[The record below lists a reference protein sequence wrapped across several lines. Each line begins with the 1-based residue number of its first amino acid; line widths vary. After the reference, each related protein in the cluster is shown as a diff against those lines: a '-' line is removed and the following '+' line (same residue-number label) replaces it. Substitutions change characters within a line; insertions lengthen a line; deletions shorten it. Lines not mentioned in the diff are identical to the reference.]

1 LPNGYIENFDDN
13 IVYIYIMDQIYKQ
26 DGIKT
31 ELNNFPTIVKL
42 KTIEKEIKLKLDDYR
57 NSQKDYISALQNGS
71 TDNAED
77 NLEKINALNS
87 ELVRLFRAAKILMSK
102 VYPKGMQNQKIVS
115 EGSSDLMALDNK
127 LQKYNTK
134 IAKVQKELN
143 DIAAKREN
151 TSLEA
156 HSLKIQYYWIS
167 MNGILTALWIYFF
180 LTSRSLRSL
189 HIIFIAI
196 FIFNMSYWLFT
207 RYLAQ

>member
-1 LPNGYIENFDDN
+1 
-13 IVYIYIMDQIYKQ
+13 MDQIYKQ

-57 NSQKDYISALQNGS
+57 SSQKDYISALQNGS

-87 ELVRLFRAAKILMSK
+87 ELVRLFRTAKILMGK
-102 VYPKGMQNQKIVS
+102 VYPQGIQNQKIVS
-115 EGSSDLMALDNK
+115 EGSFDLMALDNK

-180 LTSRSLRSL
+180 LTSRSLRFL

-196 FIFNMSYWLFT
+196 FIFNMSYWLFIK
-207 RYLAQ
+207 YLAQ

>member
-1 LPNGYIENFDDN
+1 
-13 IVYIYIMDQIYKQ
+13 MDQIYKQ

-31 ELNNFPTIVKL
+31 EQNNFPTIVEL

-57 NSQKDYISALQNGS
+57 SSQKDYISALQNGS

-87 ELVRLFRAAKILMSK
+87 ELVRLFREAKILMGK

-115 EGSSDLMALDNK
+115 EGSSELMALDNK

-134 IAKVQKELN
+134 IAKVQKELKH
-143 DIAAKREN
+143 IAAKREN

-180 LTSRSLRSL
+180 LTSRSLRFL